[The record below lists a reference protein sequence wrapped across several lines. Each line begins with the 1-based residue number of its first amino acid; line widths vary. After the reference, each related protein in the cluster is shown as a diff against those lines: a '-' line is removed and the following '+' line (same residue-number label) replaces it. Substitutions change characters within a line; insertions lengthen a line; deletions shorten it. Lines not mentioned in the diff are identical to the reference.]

1 MDDSERPMGLAEV
14 ASYLKITEERL
25 SEMAESGGI
34 PAVKQDSQ
42 WQFLR
47 SVVDDWLIGYMS
59 RLSKE
64 ELHELIAS
72 EGSPVSLKSLVRPE
86 LVELDLR
93 PDSKRG
99 ILQRLVRVLEHASL
113 VSEAEASRLLDRL
126 VDREEM
132 VSTAIFS
139 GVAVP
144 HPRNPQESL
153 VKRPAVVLGVCPSGT
168 DFDSLD
174 MEPTYVFFLVC
185 AGNELL
191 HLKLIAEISLLLR
204 KRDLVPR
211 LAAASDPLR
220 AVTELFG

>member
-1 MDDSERPMGLAEV
+1 MNDNDSPMGLAEV
-14 ASYLKITEERL
+14 ASYLKITEDRL
-25 SEMAESGGI
+25 SEMAETGGI
-34 PAVKQDSQ
+34 PAVRQDSQ
-42 WQFLR
+42 WQFMR
-47 SVVDDWLIGYMS
+47 SVVDDWLIGYMNK
-59 RLSKE
+59 LSKE
-64 ELHELIAS
+64 ELHSLIAS

-86 LVELDLR
+86 LVDTDLQ
-93 PDSKRG
+93 PASKKAVLG
-99 ILQRLVRVLEHASL
+99 RLVLVLEHASL
-113 VSEAEASRLLDRL
+113 VSGPEASRLLDRL

-153 VKRPAVVLGVCPSGT
+153 VKRPAVAMGICRRGT

-174 MEPTYVFFLVC
+174 MEPTFVFFLVC

-204 KRDLVPR
+204 KRDLVSR
-211 LAAASDPLR
+211 LAAASHPIE
-220 AVTELFG
+220 AVTELFS